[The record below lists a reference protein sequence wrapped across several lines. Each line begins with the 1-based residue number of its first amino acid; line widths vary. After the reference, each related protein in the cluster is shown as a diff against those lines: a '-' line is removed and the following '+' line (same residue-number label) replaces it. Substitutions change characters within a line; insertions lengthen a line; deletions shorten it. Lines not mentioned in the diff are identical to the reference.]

1 MRPFRRIFALLPLLA
16 VSISGVAAQQQQSQT
31 PSQPS
36 PQISAPPAAEGPL
49 ATAARDL
56 ARKLDASLGA
66 DLKGKLLVDCSP
78 ANLSSASSFDFQQ
91 GCSAF
96 SAELASEGVTM
107 QPANSQQ
114 PAATV
119 HLTLSSNF
127 AGFLWVADVAQ
138 ASAHKVYFSVAVSPA
153 AAPAPPAAPQ
163 LTLQKTFLLSS
174 PDPILDAE
182 ILPASSPGTP
192 ENLLI
197 LLPESIELF
206 GQTNGSWKMQSQDEI
221 ETGHPRPRDLRG
233 RLQQG
238 PNGLQAVLPGIA
250 CDITLDFG
258 SQPNLTVTASCK
270 AGDVPWAASSVQNGY
285 PTLLAQPS
293 AQTNLFTSSAFPGLQ
308 FESLTEFELG
318 SVTSPSNSI
327 VPLNVLATLPDG
339 RALLFEGSATPVASF
354 TGWGSDIAALWS
366 RTRQRWPILVTRDS
380 DWTQPD
386 AIQAFDI
393 VEHQAVPVSAP
404 MDFEGPITAL
414 WPEGENEA
422 LAVSRNL
429 KTGLY
434 EAYLLRATYA
444 Q

>member
-1 MRPFRRIFALLPLLA
+1 MT
-16 VSISGVAAQQQQSQT
+16 S
-31 PSQPS
+31 
-36 PQISAPPAAEGPL
+36 
-49 ATAARDL
+49 AARDL
-56 ARKLDASLGA
+56 ARKLAASLGA
-66 DLKGKLLVDCSP
+66 DLKGKLLIDSSP

-96 SAELASEGVTM
+96 SAELASAGVTI
-107 QPANSQQ
+107 QPANPQQ
-114 PAATV
+114 PAATA
-119 HLTLSSNF
+119 HLTLSQNF
-127 AGFLWVADVAQ
+127 QGFLWVTDVTQ
-138 ASAHKVYFSVAVSPA
+138 AAAHKLFFSSVVPLA
-153 AAPAPPAAPQ
+153 ASTAPPAAPQ

-182 ILPASSPGTP
+182 IRPASSLGTP

-206 GQTNGSWKMQSQDEI
+206 VQTNGSWKMQSQDEI

-233 RLQQG
+233 RIQQG
-238 PNGLQAVLPGIA
+238 PNGLQAVLPGLA
-250 CDITLDFG
+250 CDFG
-258 SQPNLTVTASCK
+258 FQPTPWNSCK
-270 AGDVPWAASSVQNGY
+270 PAEIPWTVSAGFNIYSAGLPQFSS
-285 PTLLAQPS
+285 
-293 AQTNLFTSSAFPGLQ
+293 QTNLFTFAPRPEFH
-308 FESLTEFELG
+308 FESLAVFEPG
-318 SVTSPSNSI
+318 TVTSPSGGF
-327 VPLNVLATLPDG
+327 VPLIATLPDG

-366 RTRQRWPILVTRDS
+366 RTRQSWPILVSRDG

-393 VEHQAVPVSAP
+393 VEHQAIPVSAP
-404 MDFEGPITAL
+404 VDFDGPITAL
-414 WPEGENEA
+414 WPEAENEA

-434 EAYLLRATYA
+434 EAFLLRATYA

>member
-1 MRPFRRIFALLPLLA
+1 MFALFSLLA

-31 PSQPS
+31 PSQTPS
-36 PQISAPPAAEGPL
+36 QVTTPQAAEGPL
-49 ATAARDL
+49 ASASREL
-56 ARKLDASLGA
+56 ARKLAASLGA
-66 DLKGKLLVDCSP
+66 DLKGKLLIDSSP

-96 SAELASEGVTM
+96 STELASEGVTI

-119 HLTLSSNF
+119 HLSLSESF
-127 AGFLWVADVAQ
+127 QGFIWVADITQ
-138 ASAHKVYFSVAVSPA
+138 AAAHKLFFSSVVPLA
-153 AAPAPPAAPQ
+153 ASTAPPAAPQ

-182 ILPASSPGTP
+182 ILPAPSPETSA
-192 ENLLI
+192 NLLI
-197 LLPESIELF
+197 LQPASISLF
-206 GQTNGSWKMQSQDEI
+206 VQVNGAWQKQSDGEI
-221 ETGHPRPRDLRG
+221 DLGRPQPRDFRG

-238 PNGLQAVLPGIA
+238 PNGLQAVLPGLA
-250 CDITLDFG
+250 CDVVV
-258 SQPNLTVTASCK
+258 QPNLSVSCK
-270 AGDVPWAASSVQNGY
+270 PGDVPWAASSAQNGY
-285 PTLLAQPS
+285 QTLLAQLS
-293 AQTNLFTSSAFPGLQ
+293 AQTNLFTSAAFPGLQ
-308 FESLTEFELG
+308 FESLIEFEPV
-318 SVTSPSNSI
+318 SVPSPSNGF

-339 RALLFEGSATPVASF
+339 RALLFEGSATPAASF

-366 RTRQRWPILVTRDS
+366 PTRHRWPILVTRDG

-404 MDFEGPITAL
+404 LDFNGPITAL

>member
-1 MRPFRRIFALLPLLA
+1 MT
-16 VSISGVAAQQQQSQT
+16 S
-31 PSQPS
+31 
-36 PQISAPPAAEGPL
+36 
-49 ATAARDL
+49 AARDL
-56 ARKLDASLGA
+56 ARKLAASLGA
-66 DLKGKLLVDCSP
+66 DLKGKLLIDSSP

-96 SAELASEGVTM
+96 SAELASAGVTF
-107 QPANSQQ
+107 QPANLQQ
-114 PAATV
+114 PAATA
-119 HLTLSSNF
+119 HLTLSQNF
-127 AGFLWVADVAQ
+127 QGFLWVADVTQ
-138 ASAHKVYFSVAVSPA
+138 AAAHKLFLISVVPLA
-153 AAPAPPAAPQ
+153 ASSAPLAAPQ
-163 LTLQKTFLLSS
+163 LTLLKTFLLSS

-206 GQTNGSWKMQSQDEI
+206 VQTNGSWKMQSQDEI
-221 ETGHPRPRDLRG
+221 DTGYPRPRDLRG

-250 CDITLDFG
+250 CDITLDLG
-258 SQPNLTVTASCK
+258 SPPSLTVTASCK
-270 AGDVPWAASSVQNGY
+270 PAEIPWTVSAGFNIYSAGLPQFSS
-285 PTLLAQPS
+285 
-293 AQTNLFTSSAFPGLQ
+293 QTNLFTFAPRPEFQ
-308 FESLTEFELG
+308 FESLAVFEPG
-318 SVTSPSNSI
+318 TVTSPSGGF
-327 VPLNVLATLPDG
+327 VPLLATLPDG

-404 MDFEGPITAL
+404 VDFEGPITAL

-434 EAYLLRATYA
+434 EAYLLRATYN
-444 Q
+444 

>member
-1 MRPFRRIFALLPLLA
+1 
-16 VSISGVAAQQQQSQT
+16 
-31 PSQPS
+31 
-36 PQISAPPAAEGPL
+36 L

-127 AGFLWVADVAQ
+127 QGLLWIADVTQ
-138 ASAHKVYFSVAVSPA
+138 AAAHKLFFSVAVSPA

-163 LTLQKTFLLSS
+163 LTLQKTLLLSS

-182 ILPASSPGTP
+182 ILPAPSPGTSA
-192 ENLLI
+192 NLLI
-197 LLPESIELF
+197 LQPASISLF
-206 GQTNGSWKMQSQDEI
+206 VQVNGAWQKQSDGEI
-221 ETGHPRPRDLRG
+221 DLGRPQPRDFRG
-233 RLQQG
+233 RMQQG
-238 PNGLQAVLPGIA
+238 PNGMQALVNGITCDFAIAPNFWTSCKPADTPWAVSASFNMYSTVLPQLA
-250 CDITLDFG
+250 
-258 SQPNLTVTASCK
+258 SQTS
-270 AGDVPWAASSVQNGY
+270 
-285 PTLLAQPS
+285 
-293 AQTNLFTSSAFPGLQ
+293 LFTFAARPEFQ
-308 FESLTEFELG
+308 FESLTVFEPDT
-318 SVTSPSNSI
+318 VTSSSGGF
-327 VPLNVLATLPDG
+327 VPLIATLPDG
-339 RALLFEGSATPVASF
+339 RALLFEGSATPAASF

-366 RTRQRWPILVTRDS
+366 RNRQRWPILVTRDG

-404 MDFEGPITAL
+404 LDFNGPITAL